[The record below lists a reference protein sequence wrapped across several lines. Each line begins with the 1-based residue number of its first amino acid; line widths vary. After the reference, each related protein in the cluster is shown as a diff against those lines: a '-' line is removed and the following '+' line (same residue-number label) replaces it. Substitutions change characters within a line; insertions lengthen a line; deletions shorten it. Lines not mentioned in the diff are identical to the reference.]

1 MILNR
6 MFFCRQPEMMCTDE
20 NLYRSWYYAV
30 ALGPCFD
37 NDIMIRMM
45 NMTLMMVML
54 MMVMMMRL
62 MMMMIMMLMMLL
74 I

>member
-1 MILNR
+1 MS
-6 MFFCRQPEMMCTDE
+6 TDE

-37 NDIMIRMM
+37 NDIMINMM
-45 NMTLMMVML
+45 NMTVMMVMMMMVML
-54 MMVMMMRL
+54 MRL
-62 MMMMIMMLMMLL
+62 MMMMMLLMLM